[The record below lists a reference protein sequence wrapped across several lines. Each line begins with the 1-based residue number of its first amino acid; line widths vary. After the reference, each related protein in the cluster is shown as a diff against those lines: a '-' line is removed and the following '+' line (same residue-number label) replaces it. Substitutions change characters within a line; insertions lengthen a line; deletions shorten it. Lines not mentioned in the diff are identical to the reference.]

1 MPRCGGTVCR
11 PFSAVPVIADLA
23 WIGPDDPSPDPADP
37 SPGQSF
43 GDNLRGWF
51 RKPVFWLV
59 VVVVL
64 AIPVWAYMVGGR
76 TLEGAFVVM
85 LAGLPV
91 YGGVYLLYFLPSLIA
106 RKNPNVSSV
115 FLVNLFLGWT
125 LLVGLSL

>member
-1 MPRCGGTVCR
+1 MH
-11 PFSAVPVIADLA
+11 
-23 WIGPDDPSPDPADP
+23 PSPDPSNP
-37 SPGQSF
+37 SPGLSF
-43 GDNLRGWF
+43 RDNLRDWS
-51 RKPVFWLV
+51 RKPVFWLG

-76 TLEGAFVVM
+76 TLEGTYVVL

-125 LLVGLSL
+125 LVGWVVALKMANNPTTPARGSQVDP